1 MGNVVIQMYV
11 CGLLNGEYISSDYM
25 TFYFTANFK
34 QFIVNEV
41 ILFCVI
47 VLASILEL
55 EFS

>member
-41 ILFCVI
+41 ILFCVV